1 MKESTRNMLIT
12 LFVSVVSAFTTA
24 YLIKDEEANSI
35 DYAMLY
41 LLTWLVV
48 FTCLKFVMLAEEREK

>member
-12 LFVSVVSAFTTA
+12 LFVSVISAFTTA
-24 YLIKDEEANSI
+24 YLIRNEEANSI

-48 FTCLKFVMLAEEREK
+48 FTCFKFIMMAEEKEK

>member
-24 YLIKDEEANSI
+24 YLIKDESANSI

-48 FTCLKFVMLAEEREK
+48 FTCLKFIILAEEKEK

>member
-1 MKESTRNMLIT
+1 MKESARNMLIT
-12 LFVSVVSAFTTA
+12 LFVSVISAFTTA
-24 YLIKDEEANSI
+24 YLIRNEEANSI

-48 FTCLKFVMLAEEREK
+48 FTCFKFIIMAEEKEK